1 MAARCIGFVFLS
13 LMGFASLVFAQSEH
27 NLEQQVLVHI
37 NQYRQQHGLKPLTLD
52 ERISQEAR
60 DHSQN
65 MARHRVGFGHSHFQT
80 RIKHLHQ
87 SIKDSGAGAENVA
100 YNYKDGADVV
110 RNWLTSPGHKQNI
123 DGNYTHTGIG
133 IARDNHGKLYFTQ
146 IFLKRGSGSK
156 YTIHNHSSNIFTS
169 PFVHRRQ

>member
-1 MAARCIGFVFLS
+1 MSSRFIRFIFICLTGLS
-13 LMGFASLVFAQSEH
+13 SLALAQSEH
-27 NLEQQVLVHI
+27 RMEEQVLVHI
-37 NQYRQQHGLKPLTLD
+37 NQYRHQHGLKPLTMD
-52 ERISQEAR
+52 ERISREAR
-60 DHSQN
+60 IHSEN

-133 IARDNHGKLYFTQ
+133 IARDSQGKLYFTQ
-146 IFLKRGSGSK
+146 IFLKRGAGSK
-156 YTIHNHSSNIFTS
+156 YVVHRHGSNLFSS